1 MPEPPSHEAGL
12 FQGVVVTLC
21 SSFGVP
27 SGFLPPPPEEQE
39 ERRMARD
46 RAKRAGPNLDIDE
59 LINDLI
65 TDFNRRG
72 RSPGKHIC
80 DGGLGIDGHGLQL
93 ANHFLATIDNHG

>member
-27 SGFLPPPPEEQE
+27 SGFLPPPPEEQA
-39 ERRMARD
+39 ERRAIMEK
-46 RAKRAGPNLDIDE
+46 AKRAGPNFDIDG

>member
-12 FQGVVVTLC
+12 FQGVFVTLC
-21 SSFGVP
+21 SSLGVP
-27 SGFLPPPPEEQE
+27 SGFLPPPPEAQE
-39 ERRMARD
+39 ETRIARV
-46 RAKRAGPNLDIDE
+46 RTKRAGPKFDIDV

-72 RSPGKHIC
+72 RSPGEHIC

-93 ANHFLATIDNHG
+93 ANHFLATIDDHR